1 MSWFWS
7 FDTAFSCVFLYF
19 GVCYVLLF
27 KVNILVSY
35 VLVPSSFRFQLCVCP
50 LCPSLCLC
58 VSLCLVS
65 LFCFYV
71 SCPSPL
77 SLALSGVSLCV
88 SLAWCCVCLPVFRLI
103 SSVSCQSY
111 VFMSVCTCHFL
122 SYSVM
127 CVMFGFASSVSL
139 CLISCV
145 SLLFLYPC
153 YSLCKSC
160 VSLCPGISLIPG
172 CVLCLLV

>member
-1 MSWFWS
+1 MSVH
-7 FDTAFSCVFLYF
+7 CV
-19 GVCYVLLF
+19 
-27 KVNILVSY
+27 
-35 VLVPSSFRFQLCVCP
+35 PLCVCVCP
-50 LCPSLCLC
+50 CVLCPFSVSMFSFLC
-58 VSLCLVS
+58 
-65 LFCFYV
+65 FI
-71 SCPSPL
+71 PL
-77 SLALSGVSLCV
+77 PPLPHPLRCV